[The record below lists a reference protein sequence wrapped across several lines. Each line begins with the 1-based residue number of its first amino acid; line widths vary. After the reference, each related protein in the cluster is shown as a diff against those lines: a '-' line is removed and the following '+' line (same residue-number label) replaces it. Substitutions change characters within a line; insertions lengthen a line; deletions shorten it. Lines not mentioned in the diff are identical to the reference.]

1 MATYVIRPTLEKNEL
16 SQHHNRKRMSQVA
29 NTEMYFE
36 KRAFLQSLNKTLGHT
51 QTILKQQEG
60 RCPVC
65 KQMLDGTPADFHLHH
80 IIPIARGGS
89 DRIENLVFLHP
100 MCHQQLHWQS
110 AKEAAFSNENDTE
123 GLSRVRRKSHA
134 RF

>member
-1 MATYVIRPTLEKNEL
+1 MATYFIRPTLEKNEL
-16 SQHHNRKRMSQVA
+16 SQHHNRNGSA
-29 NTEMYFE
+29 ST
-36 KRAFLQSLNKTLGHT
+36 
-51 QTILKQQEG
+51 
-60 RCPVC
+60 
-65 KQMLDGTPADFHLHH
+65 
-80 IIPIARGGS
+80 GGS
-89 DRIENLVFLHP
+89 DRIKNLVFLYP